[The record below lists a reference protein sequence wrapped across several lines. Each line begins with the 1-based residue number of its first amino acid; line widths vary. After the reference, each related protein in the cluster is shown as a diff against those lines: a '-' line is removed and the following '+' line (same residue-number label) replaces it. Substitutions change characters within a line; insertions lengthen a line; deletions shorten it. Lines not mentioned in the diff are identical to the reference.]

1 MISQTDLFHPLL
13 LIGQG
18 GKSARVFST
27 HLNKIRMAAEADS
40 KAKSP
45 KCPSTTRSRCVLTC
59 FGQRC
64 TCLLVWPKGKRTFA
78 PSWLAGGKACPK
90 PLWWAR
96 PCAQGAYGGYAPRA
110 EPHIFLL
117 CKWLLGLC
125 QHLFWWLSAFAQAS
139 WWSPKWW
146 FLCSR
151 YWPACRIPLLRW
163 NTCSLDTFSW
173 RSSSNVPRLPSFLK
187 CDKETSRF
195 SCFWQVQMSKA
206 HAVVVRSTCRSKHVK
221 NTACSDHFW
230 TFNWQKWSETF
241 SLSISNS
248 KCASHHFL
256 NIWTSKSAPTLRCFV
271 HFDFDMCFAL
281 QRRALFEHQLP
292 KMPRAW
298 SALCIFTSKYAW
310 RHNGVRFFI
319 SHPTRWLCPWRL
331 CRLQRAY
338 FSTLRSHKT
347 LEKKQ
352 YFTTFLLFRA
362 PWSSLFWLFL
372 FSDFF
377 SSDYFSSLPLPTS
390 ASSVHVVGSLTSFSD
405 LTCTMFSCFLPKC
418 CCRVALC
425 DFQFYLRFSWLISA
439 SCQILKTNVSL
450 GVPAALGA
458 NGQAF
463 KAALCFWNQF

>member
-1 MISQTDLFHPLL
+1 
-13 LIGQG
+13 
-18 GKSARVFST
+18 
-27 HLNKIRMAAEADS
+27 
-40 KAKSP
+40 
-45 KCPSTTRSRCVLTC
+45 
-59 FGQRC
+59 
-64 TCLLVWPKGKRTFA
+64 
-78 PSWLAGGKACPK
+78 
-90 PLWWAR
+90 
-96 PCAQGAYGGYAPRA
+96 
-110 EPHIFLL
+110 
-117 CKWLLGLC
+117 
-125 QHLFWWLSAFAQAS
+125 
-139 WWSPKWW
+139 
-146 FLCSR
+146 
-151 YWPACRIPLLRW
+151 
-163 NTCSLDTFSW
+163 
-173 RSSSNVPRLPSFLK
+173 
-187 CDKETSRF
+187 
-195 SCFWQVQMSKA
+195 MSKV

-292 KMPRAW
+292 KMPRTW
-298 SALCIFTSKYAW
+298 SALCIFTSKCAW
-310 RHNGVRFFI
+310 RHNGMRFFI

-331 CRLQRAY
+331 CPLQRAY

-439 SCQILKTNVSL
+439 VVRFWRQMCLWVFQRHWAQMAKPSKLLCVFEISSRPTGHSTLERNRFDRKLLWASSHKGSKKWREVHLAGRPSVLAPPQCSDLKEPRAARLAHGKNMQKPIGFCNVLYATRGLCKLTWNGTHEERKSTSHRT
-450 GVPAALGA
+450 VQPRPSFGA
-458 NGQAF
+458 GHLRR
-463 KAALCFWNQF
+463 ALCFKQMRNTHKAAPVAREGVQRKK